1 MAPEIFLPV
10 WTYRWGFLD
19 GSEGKAFA
27 CNVGDRGDTGPIPGL
42 RRFPWRRK
50 WQPAPAFLPGKFH
63 GQRSLG
69 GYSPK
74 GLKESD
80 MTMQGP
86 TEPYRKTATI
96 SRARRLLWTYCCLAL
111 GLESLFEFS
120 AQSLQ
125 KVEAWLHFTGEKT
138 KDQ

>member
-1 MAPEIFLPV
+1 
-10 WTYRWGFLD
+10 
-19 GSEGKAFA
+19 
-27 CNVGDRGDTGPIPGL
+27 
-42 RRFPWRRK
+42 
-50 WQPAPAFLPGKFH
+50 
-63 GQRSLG
+63 
-69 GYSPK
+69 
-74 GLKESD
+74 

-125 KVEAWLHFTGEKT
+125 KVEAWLHFTGEET